1 MFKTRYFALLCVA
14 VSAWLPALATTIDS
28 TSSYSTWD
36 TSAYI
41 TGSPTADHLNNLT
54 YNNTYDTPAGVT
66 DGGYTFTGP
75 DGTNNWSLTSSS
87 AQGYYGLLGAQDGVG
102 GINVASPGNA
112 FYVWAVASGNSS
124 DPLNLYIN
132 GNFYTT
138 FTTGI
143 GISTSSPLTSIM
155 VTPTQSSDGVLLSE
169 VDFANSSLTQD
180 SGGGGTQGDPAPTPE
195 AATMLLVGGGILVV
209 FGAKR
214 RKFTNKFAF

>member
-1 MFKTRYFALLCVA
+1 MFTTRYLALLCVA
-14 VSAWLPALATTIDS
+14 TCAALPALGTTINS

-36 TSAYI
+36 SSAYI
-41 TGSPTADHLNNLT
+41 TGSPTADHLSNLT
-54 YNNTYDTPAGVT
+54 YNTTYNTSAGVT

-75 DGTNNWSLTSSS
+75 DGTNNWSLKASS
-87 AQGYYGLLGAQDGVG
+87 AQSYYGLLGAQDGTG
-102 GINVASPGNA
+102 GISVASPGNA
-112 FYVWAVASGNSS
+112 FYIWAVASNNSS

-132 GNFYTT
+132 GTFYST

-143 GISTSSPLTSIM
+143 GISTSSPLTSIL

-180 SGGGGTQGDPAPTPE
+180 ANGGGPSSTPE
-195 AATMLLVGGGILVV
+195 AATLLLVGGGMLVV
-209 FGAKR
+209 FGAK